1 MSRKGKLVA
10 EVAIAAMIAT
20 FVTNAAAAQTP
31 DDKTQGEAAKKVEE
45 QKKKA
50 KDQARESKRAKKA
63 AAITKADESQ
73 PKISNESGRLEG
85 DIVVVGLRENVK
97 SARAAKR
104 HAQQI
109 VDVVVAQDI
118 GKLPDKNVAEALAR
132 VPGVQIDRNHGEGG
146 TIKIRGLDGVMTTV
160 NGSPTFSAGDRT
172 TYLQDISS
180 DLVAAIE
187 VYKTRT
193 PDQVEGSQTG
203 VVNLTMRRPTDFKHG
218 ATYSFNIRE
227 DYADQVKI
235 FNPYYTA
242 LIAYNADTSLGKI
255 GFTLSGTYNKV
266 NWNESLRYNALPTQY
281 SDTRAIVT
289 PSTLPANIYLPYQIG
304 FAGTNGWSRRAAL
317 SASTQWRPDDHWS
330 ITLEGGYND
339 QRMYWGDN
347 VFDIPVTYTKT
358 ATPSANLSNIVMGT
372 DGRLVKSL
380 SLYGLDPVGPGRASY
395 LHHTLA
401 YNARFQVEYRSD
413 RFEFNTWLNYN
424 RSDNDSNNLFH
435 WIRFNQQPAL
445 DVIFNDTSDPKGGP
459 NVRFKNVDLLDKN
472 NYLYVDGID
481 QTKQFTYSGMKEFQ
495 ADLRLN
501 TFWNLLDWFKVGVRY
516 ADRSYDRQYGRRA
529 YGELRIPMSSLPD
542 YHLVEAGPLF
552 PSAPTASTANW
563 LIGDSKSIRSS
574 WSLIRNMAQ
583 KIHPDLS
590 DPYPTYDP
598 FQAFHGS
605 ETTYAG
611 YGMLHYTF
619 KLLFPIE
626 GTLGARLVN
635 TVTGLTALQRTTTI
649 EKVDG
654 QYKTVYIDKMNT
666 PKSNMLVTLPSL
678 NAIIHITSK
687 LQLRTSYSYDVGR
700 PTALQLNPALY
711 LDARN
716 VAQAYARGGNANLG
730 PVKKKAYDASLE
742 WYFGATGSISL
753 AAWQWDQDGLV
764 ADRTYPEYLAELP
777 DAPTLVTRPYNFG
790 KGRHRGIEG
799 AATTF
804 FTFLPGILKS
814 FGGSVNGTLNITH
827 AEFPSYGNKAEEV
840 SVSGPYLWVSKYI
853 YNLVGFYERNGL
865 NVRVAYNWR
874 SRQQVWRDAYNP
886 YNNIY
891 IDPIE
896 RLDASINYD
905 INKHLTVALEGSNLT
920 RNGDK
925 SYFGSYDVPR
935 DVRYFS
941 RNFSFSVRAKL

>member
-132 VPGVQIDRNHGEGG
+132 VPGVQIDREHGEGG
-146 TIKIRGLDGVMTTV
+146 SIKIRGLDGVMTTV

-172 TYLQDISS
+172 TYLQDIAS
-180 DLVAAIE
+180 DLVAGIE

-227 DYADQVKI
+227 DYADQVKK
-235 FNPYYTA
+235 FNPYYSA
-242 LIAYNADTSLGKI
+242 LIAYNADTGIGKL
-255 GFTLSGTYNKV
+255 GFTLNGTYNKV
-266 NWNESLRYNALPTQY
+266 RWNEAIRYNALP
-281 SDTRAIVT
+281 SLIWDTRVIVSPT
-289 PSTLPANIYLPYQIG
+289 TLPAATYLPTQVG
-304 FAGTNGWSRRAAL
+304 FAGSNGWSQRAAL
-317 SASTQWRPDDHWS
+317 SASAQWRPDDHWS
-330 ITLEGGYND
+330 ITLEGGYNHQTMLWAD
-339 QRMYWGDN
+339 HR
-347 VFDIPVTYTKT
+347 FDIPVTY
-358 ATPSANLSNIVMGT
+358 SASYAPPPVLSNIVLAD
-372 DGRLVKSL
+372 DGRLVKSV
-380 SLYGLDPVGPGRASY
+380 SLNSLDPVGPGRD
-395 LHHTLA
+395 A
-401 YNARFQVEYRSD
+401 YQHKTIAFNGRFQVEYRSD
-413 RFEFNTWLNYN
+413 QFEFNTWLNYT
-424 RSDNDSNNLFH
+424 RSDNDSNDLFH
-435 WIRFNQQPAL
+435 WVRFNQQPQF
-445 DVIFNDTSDPKGGP
+445 DVVFNDPSDPKGGSK
-459 NVRFKNVDLLDKN
+459 VTFKNIDLTDSK
-472 NYLYVDGID
+472 NYLYVDGFS
-481 QTKQFTYSGMKEFQ
+481 QRKEFTHNSAKEFQ
-495 ADLRLN
+495 ADLRYN
-501 TFWNLLDWFKVGVRY
+501 TPWNLVDWFKVGVRY
-516 ADRSYDRQYGRRA
+516 FDRVYDRQWGERA
-529 YGELRIPMSSLPD
+529 FRDLRIPISSLPN
-542 YHLVEAGPLF
+542 YHLLGLGAAQGG
-552 PSAPTASTANW
+552 SSANW
-563 LIGDSKSIRSS
+563 LIGDNDSIRASFNTIR
-574 WSLIRNMAQ
+574 SLAV
-583 KIHPDLS
+583 KIHPELS
-590 DPYPTYDP
+590 DYYPAYNP
-598 FQAFHGS
+598 FRAFSGP

-611 YGMLHYTF
+611 YGMLHYNF

-626 GTLGARLVN
+626 GTVGARLVN
-635 TVTGLTALQRTTTI
+635 TIVKLTALQRTTSV
-649 EKVDG
+649 ELVNGRYQVVD
-654 QYKTVYIDKMNT
+654 TDRLDT
-666 PKSNMLVTLPSL
+666 PKNNSLDVLPSL
-678 NAIIHITSK
+678 NAIAHITPK
-687 LQLRTSYSYDVGR
+687 LQLRTSYTYEVGR
-700 PTALQLNPALY
+700 PSSYLLNPAIYMNLV
-711 LDARN
+711 N
-716 VAQAYARGGNANLG
+716 TAQPYAVGGNPKLG
-730 PVKKKAYDASLE
+730 PVKKTAYDASLE

-753 AAWQWDQDGLV
+753 AAWQWNQDGLV
-764 ADRTYPEYLAELP
+764 ANQQIPEYLPASP
-777 DAPTLVTRPYNFG
+777 DVPTLVTRPYNLG
-790 KGRHRGIEG
+790 NGRHRGIEG
-799 AATTF
+799 SATTF

-814 FGGSVNGTLNITH
+814 FGGSINGTLNITH
-827 AEFPSYGNKAEEV
+827 VEFPPNLDRNNAALQT
-840 SVSGPYLWVSKYI
+840 GPYLWVSKYI

-886 YNNIY
+886 YNNIF

-920 RNGDK
+920 RNGNK
-925 SYFGSYDVPR
+925 SYFGSYEVPQ